1 MPPKRDPAWHA
12 RVEKSTKS
20 LLENPWLNRL
30 DLDEDDLQMLQM
42 VQNSYVVQL
51 DGWPDHGY
59 GLRIWLLWDYDRL
72 WGHFNLGHTQGIF
85 LVDPG
90 VDPSLCDEDGSQE
103 LPFVWRGVHKN
114 EPNMVYNNESVTKG
128 KIRINWHNTTLE
140 GYFGFIHG
148 NGSAGGDLNGDQ
160 KCAFHAKKHVGPHIV
175 PYTLEDTVE
184 QWNDWISFS
193 VLHVKVR
200 QFLSPVDRATDL
212 RKRDEGSDYVTDD
225 EENDDT
231 SLVSQDSS
239 DSQLIMG
246 HVVDNHGKSIP
257 VRFRV
262 DLKNDLVVGKFD
274 GDFRN
279 VFQGQGSS

>member
-42 VQNSYVVQL
+42 VQNSYI
-51 DGWPDHGY
+51 DSGDISTWDIP
-59 GLRIWLLWDYDRL
+59 RESSWL
-72 WGHFNLGHTQGIF
+72 T
-85 LVDPG
+85 PG

-103 LPFVWRGVHKN
+103 LPFVWRGVRKN
-114 EPNMVYNNESVTKG
+114 EPNMVYNNESITKG

-148 NGSAGGDLNGDQ
+148 NGSAGGDLNGDR
-160 KCAFHAKKHVGPHIV
+160 KCAFYAKKHVGPHIV

-184 QWNDWISFS
+184 QWNDWRSFS

-262 DLKNDLVVGKFD
+262 DLKNDLIVGKFD
-274 GDFRN
+274 GNFRN
-279 VFQGQGSS
+279 VFQGQDSS